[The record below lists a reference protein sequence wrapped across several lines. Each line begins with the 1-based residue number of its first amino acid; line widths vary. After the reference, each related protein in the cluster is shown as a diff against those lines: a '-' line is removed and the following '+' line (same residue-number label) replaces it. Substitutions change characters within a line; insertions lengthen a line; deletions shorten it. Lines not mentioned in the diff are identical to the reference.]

1 MDEDRLRLE
10 TIVEPGVGVTIA
22 AHGYL
27 DKTGGE
33 QLARESLDVLAAG
46 QTHLRIDLEN
56 VPLFNCSGARHL
68 VAAIDSLQRRGREVE
83 LVGANS
89 PLQTLLHL
97 NP

>member
-10 TIVEPGVGVTIA
+10 TIVEPGGGVTIA

-33 QLARESLDVLAAG
+33 QLARESLDALAAG
-46 QTHLRIDLEN
+46 QTHLRIDLDD

-68 VAAIDSLQRRGREVE
+68 VAAIDKLHQKGREVE
-83 LVGANS
+83 LIGANS
-89 PLQTLLHL
+89 PLQTFLHL